1 MLVLARVVWIM
12 LAALSLAVLITS
24 LPAYMAQLQ
33 SVCAGA
39 TCAYGQLSQ
48 DSVQT
53 LDDLGLSTGHY
64 AIFSLVLVVASA
76 LVWFGVGMVIFWRT
90 WGRSNDWFA
99 LLVALLLVLSS
110 SGSTIRALGG
120 SPWEWQWSVRFVF
133 FLGKVLAAL
142 FLSLFPDGRFVPRW
156 TRWLVVLWIP
166 LMGFLSLFTDLP
178 FSAKIGSPFLASLIV
193 LVIGLILIFLG
204 AQFYRYRYI
213 SGTVERQQIKWVV
226 FGIAVGYL
234 VTILFA
240 LPVLLFPSQLADTGS
255 LYFGAVLATV
265 LAVFPLL
272 VPLSIG
278 IAILRYRLWDI
289 DVLINRTLVY
299 GTLTA
304 CVVALYVLVVGSLG
318 VLLQIQ
324 GNLLVSLVATGLIAV
339 LFHPLRN
346 RLQRAVNRLMY
357 GERDDP
363 HAVLSSLGTRLKA
376 TLAPEEVLPA
386 LVETVAQALRLPYV
400 AIALKQAETFVI
412 VASYGIPQN
421 ESLLLLLVYQT
432 ETIGQFVLA
441 SRAHNEPFTPAERK
455 LLEDIAHQAGV
466 AAYAVSLTSELQ
478 RSRERLVTAREEE
491 RRRLRRDLHDGL
503 GPILAIQS
511 LQLGAARDLLVQN
524 PAAAD
529 VLLSEMKAQTQVI
542 IADIRRLVYDLRPP
556 ALDELGLISALREQ
570 AAHYSQFNGLQV
582 ALEAPE
588 SLPPLP
594 AAVEVAAYRIVLEAL
609 TNVVRHAKASRCRI
623 SLSLSDVLYLEIL
636 DDGVGLSE
644 NHCAGVGMT
653 SMRERAEELGG
664 TCKVETATAGE
675 VGTRV
680 CARLPLPKEV
690 FTGGTNTRPD
700 R

>member
-12 LAALSLAVLITS
+12 LAALSLAVLFTS

-39 TCAYGQLSQ
+39 TCAYGQLSP

-76 LVWFGVGMVIFWRT
+76 LVWFGVGVVIFWRT

-99 LLVALLLVLSS
+99 LLVALMLVLGSP
-110 SGSTIRALGG
+110 GSTIRALGG
-120 SPWEWQWSVRFVF
+120 SPWEWQWSARFVF
-133 FLGKVLAAL
+133 FLGKILAAL

-156 TRWLVVLWIP
+156 TRWLVVIWIP

-193 LVIGLILIFLG
+193 LVIGLILVFLG

-226 FGIAVGYL
+226 FGMAVGYL
-234 VTILFA
+234 VTIVFA

-255 LYFGAVLATV
+255 LYFGAILVPVLSI
-265 LAVFPLL
+265 FPLL

-278 IAILRYRLWDI
+278 IATLHYRLWDI

-324 GNLLVSLVATGLIAV
+324 GNLIVSLLATGLVAV

-346 RLQRAVNRLMY
+346 RLQRAVNRMMY

-363 HAVLSSLGTRLKA
+363 NAVLSRLGSRLEA
-376 TLAPEEVLPA
+376 TLAPEAVLPT
-386 LVETVAQALRLPYV
+386 LVETVAQALKLPYV
-400 AIALKQAETFVI
+400 AIALKQEETFII
-412 VASYGIPQN
+412 VASYGLPQH
-421 ESLLLLLVYQT
+421 ESLVLPLVYQT
-432 ETIGQFVLA
+432 ETTGQFLLA
-441 SRAHNEPFTPAERK
+441 SRAHNEPFSPVDRR

-466 AAYAVSLTSELQ
+466 AAYAVRLTSDLQ
-478 RSRERLVTAREEE
+478 HSRERLVTTREEE

-511 LQLGAARDLLVQN
+511 LQLGAARELLAQN

-529 VLLSEMKAQTQVI
+529 ALLSELKAQTQAI

-556 ALDELGLISALREQ
+556 ALDELGLLSALREH
-570 AAHYSQFNGLQV
+570 AAHYSQFNGLHIT
-582 ALEAPE
+582 LEAPE
-588 SLPPLP
+588 CLPPLP
-594 AAVEVAAYRIVLEAL
+594 AAVEVAAYRIVLEAI
-609 TNVVRHAKASRCRI
+609 TNVVRHARASKCRI
-623 SLSLSDVLYLEIL
+623 FLSLSDVLSLEIL

-644 NHCAGVGMT
+644 DHRAGVGMT

-664 TCKVETATAGE
+664 MCKVETGTAGG

-680 CARLPLPKEV
+680 CARLPLPKEEL
-690 FTGGTNTRPD
+690 TDGTDSRPD